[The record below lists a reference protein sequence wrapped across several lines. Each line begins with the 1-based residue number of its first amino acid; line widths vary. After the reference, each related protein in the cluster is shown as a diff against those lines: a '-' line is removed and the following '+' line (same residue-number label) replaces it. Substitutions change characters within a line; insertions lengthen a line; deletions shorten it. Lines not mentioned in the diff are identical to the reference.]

1 MKRCL
6 RLFSTVTGVMLVLM
20 LSGCF
25 LPENFKALVKVGK
38 NGNFSFTYN
47 GNLAYAPALSAIK
60 NGSFGAKDEKT
71 LKEQVKELKKEP
83 DFKDV
88 QYIGKGRYK
97 VAVEHAGKAG
107 ENYYFISDQLK
118 IFSIENQKDG
128 TLKIAAFEL
137 SKKDID
143 GLKTIDAKVVGKLM
157 VSVEKGIQVIEHNAQ
172 TEPKTFSPYGDYQ
185 WDIKNPETAPY
196 IILKF

>member
-1 MKRCL
+1 MRNYF
-6 RLFSTVTGVMLVLM
+6 RLFSIVSVAGLLLM

-25 LPENFKALVKVGK
+25 LPENFTAFVKVSK
-38 NGNFSFTYN
+38 NGNYSFNYN
-47 GNLAYAPALSAIK
+47 GNLAYVPALSAIK
-60 NGSFGAKDEKT
+60 NGSFGTKDEKT

-88 QYIGKGRYK
+88 RYIGKGRYK
-97 VAVEHAGKAG
+97 IAVEHAGKAG
-107 ENYYFISDQLK
+107 ESYYFISDQLK

-143 GLKTIDAKVVGKLM
+143 GLKTIDAKVVGKLT
-157 VSVEKGIQVIEHNAQ
+157 VSIEKGIKVIEHNAQ
-172 TEPKTFSPYGDYQ
+172 NEPKAFSPYGDYQ
-185 WDIKNPETAPY
+185 WGIKNPESVPF
-196 IILKF
+196 IILKP

>member
-1 MKRCL
+1 MKRYF
-6 RLFSTVTGVMLVLM
+6 RLFSIVMGAVLVLM

-25 LPENFKALVKVGK
+25 LPENFTAVVKVSK
-38 NGNFSFTYN
+38 NGNFSFTYQ
-47 GNLAYAPALSAIK
+47 GNLAFVPALSAIK
-60 NGSFGAKDEKT
+60 DGSFSAKDEKS

-107 ENYYFISDQLK
+107 ENYCFISDQLK

-128 TLKIAAFEL
+128 TIKIAAFEL

-143 GLKTIDAKVVGKLM
+143 GLKTIDAKVVGKLT
-157 VSVEKGIQVIEHNAQ
+157 VSIEKGIQVIENNAQ
-172 TEPKTFSPYGDYQ
+172 TEPKAFSPYGDYQ
-185 WDIKNPETAPY
+185 WDIKNPESVPL
-196 IILKF
+196 IVLKP